1 LAGRDAQFATG
12 QFQCSANGTF
22 CGDFAGRFAGTVIAM
37 GVNLTSLTREIAP
50 MLDAETT
57 FPAVEIASPPIV
69 TNTSVAASPAPPV
82 IYSSAELL
90 QGRREVWIE
99 HGDQMYRLRVT
110 SAKKLYLT
118 K

>member
-1 LAGRDAQFATG
+1 
-12 QFQCSANGTF
+12 
-22 CGDFAGRFAGTVIAM
+22 
-37 GVNLTSLTREIAP
+37 
-50 MLDAETT
+50 MLDAESA
-57 FPAVEIASPPIV
+57 FPALEIPLP
-69 TNTSVAASPAPPV
+69 SVVANPAAASPAQPI

-90 QGRREVWIE
+90 QGHREVWIE